1 MLFTLPSRDNKP
13 INVCCLRFL
22 PRCQRERER
31 AENADITVREAWRAL
46 LSSTRNGVA
55 PSGENV
61 LAPTRQWRAKIVCAF
76 ASSSRIYAFGADSMA
91 QCSAV
96 RVPAVNT
103 TRTIFVLPAISIV
116 QRRREG
122 GEGAKE
128 AVWASA
134 PSMPNF
140 TNILF
145 Q

>member
-1 MLFTLPSRDNKP
+1 MLPSLFAP
-13 INVCCLRFL
+13 L
-22 PRCQRERER
+22 PEREG

-91 QCSAV
+91 QRAL

-116 QRRREG
+116 QRGRE
-122 GEGAKE
+122 EK
-128 AVWASA
+128 A
-134 PSMPNF
+134 PKRQF
-140 TNILF
+140 W
-145 Q
+145 